1 MLGWEW
7 LKSLPVNSETYEITK
22 IDKNM
27 KFKQKCIKCLVFK
40 LFLILW
46 TNYHDICSHLVLV
59 GHRNSLWNTQK
70 QLKYM
75 ELITNNTQNANTVPK
90 YAVEAT

>member
-1 MLGWEW
+1 MWNLSRNALNVWYASYSW
-7 LKSLPVNSETYEITK
+7 YYEPIIMTS
-22 IDKNM
+22 DM
-27 KFKQKCIKCLVFK
+27 KCLHWDPFG
-40 LFLILW
+40 
-46 TNYHDICSHLVLV
+46 LVLV

-75 ELITNNTQNANTVPK
+75 ELITNNTQNANTVPV

>member
-1 MLGWEW
+1 
-7 LKSLPVNSETYEITK
+7 
-22 IDKNM
+22 M
-27 KFKQKCIKCLVFK
+27 KFKQECIKRLVFK

-46 TNYHDICSHLVLV
+46 TNYHDIWSHLVPV
-59 GHRNSLWNTQK
+59 GHRNSLWNTWK

-75 ELITNNTQNANTVPK
+75 ELINNNTQNANTVPV

>member
-7 LKSLPVNSETYEITK
+7 LKSLPVNSEITK

-27 KFKQKCIKCLVFK
+27 KLNALLESIKCLVLK

-46 TNYHDICSHLVLV
+46 TNYYDIWSHLVLV
-59 GHRNSLWNTQK
+59 GHRNSLWNTRK